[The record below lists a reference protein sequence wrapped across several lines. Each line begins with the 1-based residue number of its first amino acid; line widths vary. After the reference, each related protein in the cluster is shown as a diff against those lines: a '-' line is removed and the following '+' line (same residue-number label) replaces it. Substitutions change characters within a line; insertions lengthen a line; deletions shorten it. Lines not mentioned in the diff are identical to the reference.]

1 MKKFFLSTITILLIS
16 CGEPT
21 TEKPK
26 AEIPQ
31 APPETTSISPPIAD
45 TSFQE
50 PLTDTAKPVEE
61 REWFM
66 EPEGGKIPPFVGKVS
81 VIGGPFDKCD
91 FPDCETVYQAPFD
104 VKKPFTKLLVIDSG
118 AALRQGKISPA
129 IYSQSR
135 FLEKLYQK
143 HLEAMQATGGDSAYF
158 EGTVVFKVTIGGEG
172 SVEKVQILASNTKNP
187 TFDRE
192 FRDSIATWKFPK
204 ANGKTVVS
212 FPFKVY
218 RTKYPK
224 GFFEKR
230 STIGSL

>member
-1 MKKFFLSTITILLIS
+1 M
-16 CGEPT
+16 

-26 AEIPQ
+26 AEISQ
-31 APPETTSISPPIAD
+31 VQPETTSVSLPIAD

-66 EPEGGKIPPFVGKVS
+66 EPEDGKIPPFVGDVS

-91 FPDCETVYQAPFD
+91 FPNCETVYRAPFD
-104 VKKPFTKLLVIDSG
+104 VKRPFSNTLQVDSD
-118 AALRQGKISPA
+118 AAIPRARIFPA

-143 HLEAMQATGGDSAYF
+143 HLEAMQATDGDSAYF

-187 TFDRE
+187 AFDRE
-192 FRDSIATWKFPK
+192 FRDPIAIWKFPK

-224 GFFEKR
+224 GFFEKK